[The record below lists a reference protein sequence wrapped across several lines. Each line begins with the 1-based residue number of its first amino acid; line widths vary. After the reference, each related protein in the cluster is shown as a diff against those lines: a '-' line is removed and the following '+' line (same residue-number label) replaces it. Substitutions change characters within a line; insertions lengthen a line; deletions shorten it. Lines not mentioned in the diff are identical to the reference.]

1 MLQAIVENLF
11 ATYNIADYD
20 LSALKSIGLPESLLA
35 TIDQTSLRYA
45 ASSKGSQR
53 LSGGG

>member
-53 LSGGG
+53 LSSGG